1 MKLQLRSQL
10 RNQSLLAK
18 ARTRDTKTSLCQTLP
33 ADILEVVHPRAT
45 KTKDPR
51 RDLRIKAVDE
61 VVRVEEKDH
70 KNLTNSGPLGHTTQ
84 KDMHSNARLAEVK
97 IPIAQQE
104 P

>member
-1 MKLQLRSQL
+1 M
-10 RNQSLLAK
+10 AK
-18 ARTRDTKTSLCQTLP
+18 ARTRDTKTSPCQTLP

-61 VVRVEEKDH
+61 VVRVEGKDH
-70 KNLTNSGPLGHTTQ
+70 KNLINSGPRGDTTQ
-84 KDMHSNARLAEVK
+84 KDMQSNARPAEGK
-97 IPIAQQE
+97 IPNAQKE